1 MGGFKTPEQATVAM
15 LLALA
20 EGIPLGRI
28 IHEYHVINGR
38 LSLRSECML
47 ARFQKAGGTSQYIDR
62 GPACVTVCASH
73 PKGGSLTVS
82 WTMTRAREAGL
93 TANPTW
99 QKHPT
104 AMLSA
109 RATAEA
115 LRAVY
120 PACLSGI
127 ITEEE
132 AVEITTPPAHN
143 GNGSH
148 PLPAPVDPEP
158 IADFVARHGNGAH
171 PLPGEL
177 TQTPR
182 AYTIIDGRQRY
193 AAVARRRKNER
204 SPALT
209 VPQQETAP
217 EAPEPAPEA
226 VAPEAPAPQPEALEP
241 AAVATA
247 PELPERGS
255 GGIRAFWHPLDD
267 ALGALDQEK
276 LSEFLFKLDFI
287 QIGQTYKYCGPKATR
302 RILAQL
308 PSFLKA
314 GGFDDAGF
322 DQ

>member
-1 MGGFKTPEQATVAM
+1 M
-15 LLALA
+15 L
-20 EGIPLGRI
+20 
-28 IHEYHVINGR
+28 
-38 LSLRSECML
+38 
-47 ARFQKAGGTSQYIDR
+47 T
-62 GPACVTVCASH
+62 
-73 PKGGSLTVS
+73 
-82 WTMTRAREAGL
+82 
-93 TANPTW
+93 
-99 QKHPT
+99 
-104 AMLSA
+104 A
-109 RATAEA
+109 RATVEA
-115 LRAVY
+115 VRAVY

-127 ITEEE
+127 PAEEE
-132 AVEITTPPAHN
+132 AVEITTPPARN

-177 TQTPR
+177 TPTPR
-182 AYTIIDGRQRY
+182 AYTIVDRQRY

-226 VAPEAPAPQPEALEP
+226 VAPQPEALEP

-255 GGIRAFWHPLDD
+255 GGIRAFWHPLDE